1 MRAARATWIYTTG
14 VTLGYIARTSA
25 SLSRAS
31 DELEKAEM
39 LDSNVLDKDGSNI
52 AQKVIVTVL
61 MSASIPDMIAE
72 ALHQDINEDTPS
84 RHKISVV
91 TVTSKSAVVISHP
104 KITEAP
110 SLLKRKLGSTN
121 WDLIHE
127 DIQGRKRDASV
138 CPADYN
144 LCPENVGGGCCPTD
158 RVCGKESCLPASTAP
173 ASACGKLGY
182 TACALAEG
190 GNAYISYGLIPQLT
204 ELQADAVPGIIS
216 VVKQD
221 AVPLQA

>member
-1 MRAARATWIYTTG
+1 MRAAKATWICTAG
-14 VTLGYIARTSA
+14 IMLGYIVRTSA
-25 SLSRAS
+25 LSSSTS
-31 DELEKAEM
+31 DKLEKAEM
-39 LDSNVLDKDGSNI
+39 LDSNVLDEDGSNI
-52 AQKVIVTVL
+52 AQKVIVTVVT
-61 MSASIPDMIAE
+61 SASIPDRIQKPLE
-72 ALHQDINEDTPS
+72 EDTGQDAPANQGV
-84 RHKISVV
+84 SVV
-91 TVTSKSAVVISHP
+91 TFTSKSAVVISHP

-110 SLLKRKLGSTN
+110 SLLKRKLGSTK

-182 TACALAEG
+182 TACAIAEG
-190 GNAYISYGLIPQLT
+190 GNLKSH
-204 ELQADAVPGIIS
+204 
-216 VVKQD
+216 VVHFKG
-221 AVPLQA
+221 